1 MNAAPS
7 LHQLGSIDRIPLGEA
22 RVYRVEGRD
31 VAVFR
36 CRTGEVF
43 ATSAQCPHRGGPL
56 ADGLV
61 GGHSVIC
68 PMHRF
73 VFDLRTGEGT
83 GRECGRLATHQ
94 VSVTAAGDLTLALA
108 LA

>member
-1 MNAAPS
+1 MNVGTG

-22 RVYRVEGRD
+22 RVYQVEGRD

-36 CRTGEVF
+36 CRSGEVF

-68 PMHRF
+68 PMHGF
-73 VFDLRTGEGT
+73 VFDLRTGEGA

-94 VSVTAAGDLTLALA
+94 VSVTAGGDLTLELA
-108 LA
+108 